1 MEYTTDENFDAIVLD
16 AETPVVVKF
25 TASWCAPCRALQTIL
40 DRLEKANPNVLFLCV
55 DVDQNPDLVN
65 DYEIRSLPTT
75 LIFNK
80 GNCEGTVKGISKEHI
95 LQAVLDRYK
104 GDV

>member
-1 MEYTTDENFDAIVLD
+1 MKYINDEDFDDIVLD
-16 AETPVVVKF
+16 ANIPVVVKF
-25 TASWCAPCRALQTIL
+25 TASWCAPCRSLQIVL
-40 DRLEKANPNVLFLCV
+40 DRLQKANPNVLFLCV
-55 DVDQNPDLVN
+55 DVDENPNLVD

-75 LIFNK
+75 LIFHN